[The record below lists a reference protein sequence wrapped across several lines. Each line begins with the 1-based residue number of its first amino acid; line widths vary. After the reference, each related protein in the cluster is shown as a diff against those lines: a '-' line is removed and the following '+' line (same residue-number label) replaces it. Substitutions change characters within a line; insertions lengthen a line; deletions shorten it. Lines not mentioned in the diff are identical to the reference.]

1 MKKPYFDEGSEKM
14 STETLQSLFWVMY
27 YLLLFIT
34 LGVAVCSLIKK
45 RIKGLSI
52 IAVVFAIT
60 VPIISMLSSIG
71 REEGLNELEHL
82 VNQLQQGAVWSIYVV
97 IGYLY
102 LLVWWLLFLSKNKKI
117 NKTSLLN

>member
-1 MKKPYFDEGSEKM
+1 M
-14 STETLQSLFWVMY
+14 STETLPSWFWVVY

-34 LGVAVCSLIKK
+34 LSFAVFSLIRK

-52 IAVVFAIT
+52 IAVVFAVT

-82 VNQLQQGAVWSIYVV
+82 VHQLQDGELWSIYVV

-102 LLVWWLLFLSKNKKI
+102 LLVWWVFILKQNKKI
-117 NKTSLLN
+117 NRTSF